1 VLGDHPPH
9 IPRFLGARQDFS
21 FIEASI
27 DAYGLQ
33 IEIWRVVVD
42 NYRTSK
48 LLNHTVISER
58 VFYPRSTAVKPSL
71 MVEAEGNQL
80 ACHVLNSHPGAG
92 WVVYF
97 HGNGELAVECAQY
110 FGDLFND
117 LGINICFAEYR
128 GYGASSGEPALAAML
143 GDGVQV
149 VAALGVPAERVVA
162 FGRSLGSL
170 YAIELAHRLPSLG
183 GLVIESG
190 IAVLN
195 DIWPLGLMA
204 ERIGYNSITVTT
216 ELAEYFDHQTKL
228 GDYSGPLLVLH
239 AAKDHIVAQSHAERI
254 HAWGGGHAKRLVV
267 FPRGDHST
275 IFPVNYV
282 EYLAELR
289 TFLQNIGL
297 AS

>member
-1 VLGDHPPH
+1 
-9 IPRFLGARQDFS
+9 
-21 FIEASI
+21 
-27 DAYGLQ
+27 
-33 IEIWRVVVD
+33 
-42 NYRTSK
+42 
-48 LLNHTVISER
+48 
-58 VFYPRSTAVKPSL
+58 
-71 MVEAEGNQL
+71 
-80 ACHVLNSHPGAG
+80 
-92 WVVYF
+92 
-97 HGNGELAVECAQY
+97 
-110 FGDLFND
+110 
-117 LGINICFAEYR
+117 
-128 GYGASSGEPALAAML
+128 ML

-195 DIWPLGLMA
+195 DIRWRLGLVA
-204 ERIGYNSITVTT
+204 EGIGHNSITLTT
-216 ELAEYFDHQTKL
+216 AIAEYFDHQTKL

-239 AAKDHIVAQSHAERI
+239 AAKDHIIDQSHAERI

-267 FPRGDHST
+267 FPLGDHNT
-275 IFPVNYV
+275 IFPANYV

-289 TFLQNIGL
+289 TFLQNTGL

>member
-1 VLGDHPPH
+1 MYS
-9 IPRFLGARQDFS
+9 AA
-21 FIEASI
+21 E
-27 DAYGLQ
+27 
-33 IEIWRVVVD
+33 
-42 NYRTSK
+42 
-48 LLNHTVISER
+48 LLNHTAISKR
-58 VFYPRSTAVKPSL
+58 VFYPRSTAVTPSL
-71 MVEAEGNQL
+71 VVESEGNRL

-92 WVVYF
+92 WIVYF

-110 FGDLFND
+110 FGDRFNE
-117 LGINICFAEYR
+117 LGINICFVEYR

-143 GDGVQV
+143 GDGVKV

-195 DIWPLGLMA
+195 DLRWRLGLVA
-204 ERIGYNSITVTT
+204 EGIGHNSITLTT
-216 ELAEYFDHQTKL
+216 AIAKCFDHQTKL
-228 GDYSGPLLVLH
+228 GDYSGSLLVLH
-239 AAKDHIVAQSHAERI
+239 AANDHIIDQSHAERI
-254 HAWGGGHAKRLVV
+254 HAWGGGRAKRLVV
-267 FPRGDHST
+267 FPRGDHNT
-275 IFPVNYV
+275 IFPVNYA

-289 TFLQNIGL
+289 IFLQNTGL